1 MLMNRKMTST
11 TFVALICISIA
22 CRSQDLPNKY
32 FEGSITY
39 KIDIVLKTQRVDSI
53 SLRKLF
59 GTKSVLYFKEG
70 NFVEEYQN
78 SLVKHQLYRKEDNKL
93 YFRKHKT
100 DTTLWMDCSKSNGTK
115 FIFYASPKKEKIVGV
130 NCSQLTI
137 STDEK
142 IVTDYYNQ
150 ELFKTNPVWFKD
162 FKLDNQNTV
171 EQKEK
176 AVCLKHKIEYPD
188 FIIIA
193 TATSYTKKKINDSV
207 FELGSEEILVPVQ

>member
-100 DTTLWMDCSKSNGTK
+100 DTTLWMDCSKSNDTK

-137 STDEK
+137 TTDEK

-162 FKLDNQNTV
+162 FKLDNQNIV